1 VYEKEAFST
10 VFLPEHIA
18 LCSNWNIRVNRRLGR
33 ATFLPSQVTKAFA
46 ASLSSLNVPPSDA
59 RLRAVNSIYTNSMN
73 PVHAGSGRAVA
84 WLQSAS
90 AEVWAKFLLALVGLG
105 LAFGA
110 ALLSTA
116 SGEAGHL
123 WASVTLAS
131 LALLMAAFVGLVT
144 VPYLA
149 RRVALERLHQTFHY
163 EVTKAGVVYV
173 LVTLVIGIAALN
185 TGNNLLYI
193 VVAAML
199 AAILVSG
206 VVSALVLRGLE
217 LEVRL
222 PEHVFAARPVVGR
235 IVLRNPRRFLPA
247 LSIRVVP
254 ARREKKIRK
263 QWKWE
268 RTTFTFPLNRAPENQ
283 WVRLRDWRVQRVEA
297 TPPAPGIFDGMVYFP
312 YLPPKAELPAD
323 LPLHFARRGRY
334 RESSFG
340 VATRFPFAFLTK
352 TREVALEREILVYP
366 AVEPPDELFEILPL
380 VRGEWESFVRGRGSD
395 LYRIREYMP
404 EDSARHVDWK
414 ATAKSGSLK
423 VREFSREDERKLC
436 IIFDNPA
443 AGRISGQAYE
453 QAVNL
458 AAGLAWHF
466 SSQDAEVS
474 FRIPRHSH
482 GTDLHEFLARLA
494 VIEPQP
500 DLRLEQ
506 GPQSGLP
513 PGVPQADWLQEDVLR
528 EIDLGSTGEYNI
540 VLTARPRG
548 SLPTALWNC
557 SYFIFLG
564 AEPQEYSRTQATQGL
579 PALPY
584 MARR

>member
-1 VYEKEAFST
+1 MVSSAYAQ
-10 VFLPEHIA
+10 PESIKPH
-18 LCSNWNIRVNRRLGR
+18 
-33 ATFLPSQVTKAFA
+33 
-46 ASLSSLNVPPSDA
+46 SS
-59 RLRAVNSIYTNSMN
+59 RMQR
-73 PVHAGSGRAVA
+73 
-84 WLQSAS
+84 WLQSSS
-90 AEVWAKFLLALVGLG
+90 AEVWIKFLLALVGLG

-110 ALLSTA
+110 ALISTA
-116 SGEAGHL
+116 WGEAGNL
-123 WASVTLAS
+123 WASVILAS

-149 RRVALERLHQTFHY
+149 RRVALERLRQTFHY
-163 EVTKAGVVYV
+163 EVTKAGVIYV

-206 VVSALVLRGLE
+206 LVSALVLRGLE

-222 PEHVFAARPVVGR
+222 PEHMFAGRPVLGR
-235 IVLRNPRRFLPA
+235 VVLRNPRRILPSF
-247 LSIRVVP
+247 SIRVVP
-254 ARREKKIRK
+254 AHKKKEKKIRK

-283 WVRLRDWRVQRVEA
+283 WVRLRDWRVRRVEVA
-297 TPPAPGIFDGMVYFP
+297 PPPPGIFEGMIYFP
-312 YLPPKAELPAD
+312 YLPPGAD
-323 LPLHFARRGRY
+323 LTADLELLFDRRGRY
-334 RESSFG
+334 CESSFG

-352 TREVALEREILVYP
+352 TREVALVREILVYP
-366 AVEPPDELFEILPL
+366 AIAPPDELFEILPL
-380 VRGEWESFVRGRGSD
+380 VRGEWESFQRGRGSD

-436 IIFDNPA
+436 IVFDNPP
-443 AGRISGQAYE
+443 AGLISGPAYE
-453 QAVNL
+453 RAVNL
-458 AAGLAWHF
+458 AASLAWHF

-474 FRIPRHSH
+474 FALSGHGR
-482 GTDLHEFLARLA
+482 GTDVHEFLARLA
-494 VIEPQP
+494 VIEAQP
-500 DLRLEQ
+500 DSKMPDRLQTGNLRDVLRED
-506 GPQSGLP
+506 
-513 PGVPQADWLQEDVLR
+513 VFKKDVLR

-557 SYFIFLG
+557 SYFLFLG
-564 AEPQEYSRTQATQGL
+564 E
-579 PALPY
+579 
-584 MARR
+584 

>member
-1 VYEKEAFST
+1 MQ
-10 VFLPEHIA
+10 
-18 LCSNWNIRVNRRLGR
+18 R
-33 ATFLPSQVTKAFA
+33 
-46 ASLSSLNVPPSDA
+46 
-59 RLRAVNSIYTNSMN
+59 
-73 PVHAGSGRAVA
+73 
-84 WLQSAS
+84 WLQSSS
-90 AEVWAKFLLALVGLG
+90 AEVWIKFLLALVGLG

-110 ALLSTA
+110 ALISTA
-116 SGEAGHL
+116 WGEAGNL
-123 WASVTLAS
+123 WASVILAS

-149 RRVALERLHQTFHY
+149 RRVALERLRQTFHY
-163 EVTKAGVVYV
+163 EVTKAGVIYV

-206 VVSALVLRGLE
+206 LVSALVLRGLE

-222 PEHVFAARPVVGR
+222 PEHMFAGRPVLGR
-235 IVLRNPRRFLPA
+235 VVLRNPRRMLPSF
-247 LSIRVVP
+247 SIRVVP
-254 ARREKKIRK
+254 AHKKKEKKIRK

-283 WVRLRDWRVQRVEA
+283 WVRLRDWRVRRVEVA
-297 TPPAPGIFDGMVYFP
+297 PPPPGIFEGMIYFP
-312 YLPPKAELPAD
+312 YLPPGAD
-323 LPLHFARRGRY
+323 LTADLELLFDRRGRY
-334 RESSFG
+334 CESSFG

-352 TREVALEREILVYP
+352 TREVALVREILVYP
-366 AVEPPDELFEILPL
+366 AIAPPDELFEILPL
-380 VRGEWESFVRGRGSD
+380 VRGEWESFQRGRGSD

-436 IIFDNPA
+436 IVFDNPP
-443 AGRISGQAYE
+443 AGLISGPAYE
-453 QAVNL
+453 RAVNL
-458 AAGLAWHF
+458 AASLAWHF

-474 FRIPRHSH
+474 FALSGHGR
-482 GTDLHEFLARLA
+482 GTDVHEFLARLA
-494 VIEPQP
+494 VIEAQP
-500 DLRLEQ
+500 DSKMPDRLQTGNLRDVLRED
-506 GPQSGLP
+506 
-513 PGVPQADWLQEDVLR
+513 VFKKDVLR

-557 SYFIFLG
+557 SYFLFLG
-564 AEPQEYSRTQATQGL
+564 E
-579 PALPY
+579 
-584 MARR
+584 

>member
-1 VYEKEAFST
+1 M
-10 VFLPEHIA
+10 
-18 LCSNWNIRVNRRLGR
+18 LG
-33 ATFLPSQVTKAFA
+33 SEQ
-46 ASLSSLNVPPSDA
+46 
-59 RLRAVNSIYTNSMN
+59 VNSAYPNSAN
-73 PVHAGSGRAVA
+73 PAHASCSRAVA

-90 AEVWAKFLLALVGLG
+90 AEVWIKFLLALVGLG

-110 ALLSTA
+110 ALFSTA
-116 SGEAGHL
+116 FGEAGNL
-123 WASVTLAS
+123 WASVILAS
-131 LALLMAAFVGLVT
+131 VALLTAAFVGLVT

-149 RRVALERLHQTFHY
+149 RRVAMERLRETFHY

-206 VVSALVLRGLE
+206 IVSALVLRSLE
-217 LEVRL
+217 LDVRL
-222 PEHVFAARPVVGR
+222 PEHVFAGRPVVGR
-235 IVLRNPRRFLPA
+235 IALRNPRRFLPSF
-247 LSIRVVP
+247 SIRVVP
-254 ARREKKIRK
+254 ARKQREKKVRK

-268 RTTFTFPLNRAPENQ
+268 RTTFAFPQNRTPENQ
-283 WVRLRDWRVQRVEA
+283 WVRLRDWRVKRVEVL
-297 TPPAPGIFDGMVYFP
+297 PPVPGLFEGVVYFP
-312 YLPPKAELPAD
+312 YLPPVAD
-323 LPLHFARRGRY
+323 LTADLELRFERRGRY

-352 TREVALEREILVYP
+352 TRDVALEREILVYP

-436 IIFDNPA
+436 IVFDNPA
-443 AGRISGQAYE
+443 LGLISEPAYE
-453 QAVNL
+453 RAVNL
-458 AAGLAWHF
+458 AASLAWHF
-466 SSQDAEVS
+466 SEQDAEVS
-474 FRIPRHSH
+474 FVLPGHGR

-494 VIEPQP
+494 VIEPRK
-500 DLRLEQ
+500 DHAAAQ
-506 GPQSGLP
+506 GPQAGM
-513 PGVPQADWLQEDVLR
+513 QQDVLR
-528 EIDLGSTGEYNI
+528 EEVLPELSPGGTGEYNI

-548 SLPTALWNC
+548 SLPTTLWNC
-557 SYFIFLG
+557 SYFVFIG
-564 AEPQEYSRTQATQGL
+564 KEDAPTS
-579 PALPY
+579 
-584 MARR
+584 